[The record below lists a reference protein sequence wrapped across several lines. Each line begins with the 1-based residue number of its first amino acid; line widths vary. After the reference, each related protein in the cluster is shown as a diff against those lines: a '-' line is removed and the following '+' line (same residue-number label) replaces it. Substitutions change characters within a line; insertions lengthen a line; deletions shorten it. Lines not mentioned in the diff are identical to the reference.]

1 MSRSLRLALALFILG
16 GIAGP
21 TEAPADTLT
30 GNFTL
35 TPTTGST
42 GGTGSFT
49 VTAPLSITTLGLLT
63 FTTSFPGGLFLQ
75 SLDVEIGGHD
85 FSLADA
91 NIIIPR
97 SVTLFNGNLVGMSYV
112 GTIIEPTKSFEL
124 FLAGSIY
131 DYSELPNAGN
141 NASGTITES
150 PATVPLPSTLPLF
163 ATGLGAL
170 GLLGWR
176 RKRKAQAAA

>member
-1 MSRSLRLALALFILG
+1 MSRLLRLALALFILG

-49 VTAPLSITTLGLLT
+49 VTAPLSITTSGLLT
-63 FTTSFPGGLFLQ
+63 FTTSLPEGLFLQ

-85 FSLADA
+85 FSLANSN
-91 NIIIPR
+91 NIINPF
-97 SVTLFNGNLVGMSYV
+97 VTLFNGNLVEMGYV
-112 GTIIEPTKSFEL
+112 AAIIEPTKSFEL

-131 DYSELPNAGN
+131 DYSELPNAAN
-141 NASGTITES
+141 NASGTITAS

-163 ATGLGAL
+163 AAGLGAL
-170 GLLGWR
+170 GLLAWR

>member
-1 MSRSLRLALALFILG
+1 MLRSLRLALALFILG

-63 FTTSFPGGLFLQ
+63 FTTSLPEGLFLQ

-85 FSLADA
+85 FSLANSN
-91 NIIIPR
+91 NIINPF
-97 SVTLFNGNLVGMSYV
+97 VTLFNGNLVEMGYV
-112 GTIIEPTKSFEL
+112 AAIIEPTKSFEL

-131 DYSELPNAGN
+131 DYSELPNAAN
-141 NASGTITES
+141 NASGTITAS

-170 GLLGWR
+170 GLLAWR

>member
-1 MSRSLRLALALFILG
+1 MALALFILG

-49 VTAPLSITTLGLLT
+49 VTAPLSITTSGLLT
-63 FTTSFPGGLFLQ
+63 FSTSLPEGLFLQ
-75 SLDVEIGGHD
+75 SLDFEIGGQD
-85 FSLADA
+85 FSLANA
-91 NIIIPR
+91 NPIINPN
-97 SVTLFNGNLVGMSYV
+97 VTLFNGNLVGILYAGQNNDLSFSILV
-112 GTIIEPTKSFEL
+112 GGLGYSFFDNLTPT
-124 FLAGSIY
+124 
-131 DYSELPNAGN
+131 N
-141 NASGTITES
+141 NASGTITAS